1 MMISIE
7 EVSIIHDELIDKFG
21 GGRGIRDLGALE
33 AALNR
38 PYQTFGGEELYPT
51 CFEKAAALG
60 ESIIM
65 NHPFIDGNK
74 RTGYLLM
81 EIELRLAG
89 WKIGLPD
96 EEVYDFVID
105 ITTGKLRYEDIV
117 QWLQTHVV
125 EK

>member
-1 MMISIE
+1 MISIE

-21 GGRGIRDLGALE
+21 AGRGIRNLGALE

-51 CFEKAAALG
+51 CFEKATALG

-89 WKIGLPD
+89 
-96 EEVYDFVID
+96 
-105 ITTGKLRYEDIV
+105 
-117 QWLQTHVV
+117 
-125 EK
+125 